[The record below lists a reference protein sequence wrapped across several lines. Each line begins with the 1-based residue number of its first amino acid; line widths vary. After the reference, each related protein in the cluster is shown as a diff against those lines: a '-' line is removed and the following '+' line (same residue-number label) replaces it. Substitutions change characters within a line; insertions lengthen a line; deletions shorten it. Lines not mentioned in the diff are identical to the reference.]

1 MATATATESVPIE
14 TSHEDMIHDAQLDYY
29 GKRLATCSSDRTVKV
44 FDVIDGEAQRS
55 GSGHSLKGSVTRFQ
69 GFGIAHILRRHTGP
83 VWQVAW
89 AHPKFGHILASCS
102 YDGKV
107 LIWKEQQGQGSA
119 AGGWNKVKEHTLHTA
134 SVNSV
139 SWAPHE
145 LGAILACASSD
156 GKLSVLT
163 FKNDGTWGADIF
175 NGHAIGCNAVSW
187 APAIQP
193 GSLIVPQT
201 QSLPNQPA
209 QPASLSSV
217 KRFASAGCDNLVR
230 IWGYRDD
237 TQSWVEEETLEGHA
251 DWVRDVAWAPNI
263 GLPRSYIA
271 TASQDKTVLIWTK
284 DSPTSPWVK
293 TALDPS
299 STITSPTSTVP
310 LPAGKFPDVVWRVSW
325 SLAGNLLAVS
335 CGDGKVTLWKE
346 NLKGIWECQVAVAAV
361 RRACQLTSAVFN
373 KLVKNETLT
382 KGDKSPVTVGDYA
395 AQAVISTILHRVFP
409 VDPIVGEE
417 DATDLRQESG
427 HGLRDRIIELANE
440 ALVAELS
447 SGDNAEWGIGPGQQ
461 QTTEQLLDAIDRGNY
476 AGGRTGRMWTID
488 PIDGTKGFLRGE
500 QYAVC
505 LSLIVDAQVQVG
517 VIGCP
522 NLPFDSIQPD
532 LGRGV
537 IFVAVKG
544 QGAEQIT
551 LEGGNSHVL
560 KIPSIPATD
569 VNFLESV
576 EAAHSSHSFNDRV
589 SSLLKIT
596 RSPIR
601 MDSQAKYG
609 CLARG
614 EGAAY
619 LRMPTG
625 VGYREKIWDHA
636 PGQILVEEAGG
647 VVTDSRG
654 QSLDFGLGRTLGEN
668 FGVVAAGKDVHAL
681 VLAAVQK
688 ASQEEKAKA

>member
-14 TSHEDMIHDAQLDYY
+14 TAHEDMIHDAQLDYY

-44 FDVIDGEAQRS
+44 FDVIDGETQRS
-55 GSGHSLKGSVTRFQ
+55 AGGYTLKG
-69 GFGIAHILRRHTGP
+69 HTGP

-89 AHPKFGHILASCS
+89 AHPKFGHIIASCS

-107 LIWKEQQGQGSA
+107 LIWKEQQGQGPT

-163 FKNDGTWGADIF
+163 FKNDGQWGADIF

-193 GSLIVPQT
+193 GSLIIPQA

-237 TQSWVEEETLEGHA
+237 SQSWVEEETLEGHT

-299 STITSPTSTVP
+299 STITSPTSTAP

-335 CGDGKVTLWKE
+335 CGDGKVSLWKE
-346 NLKGIWECQVAVAAV
+346 NLKGIWECV
-361 RRACQLTSAVFN
+361 SDMN
-373 KLVKNETLT
+373 I
-382 KGDKSPVTVGDYA
+382 GDYA
-395 AQAVISTILHRVFP
+395 AQAVISTILNRAFP
-409 VDPIVGEE
+409 TDPIVGEE
-417 DATDLRQESG
+417 DAAELREESG

-440 ALVAELS
+440 AIVEELGL
-447 SGDNAEWGIGPGQQ
+447 GDNAEWGIGPGQQ
-461 QTTEQLLDAIDRGNY
+461 QTTDQLLDAIDRGNFP
-476 AGGRTGRMWTID
+476 GGRVGRMWTID

-505 LSLIVDAQVQVG
+505 LSLIVDSQVQVG

-522 NLPFDSIQPD
+522 NLLFDPAQPH
-532 LGRGV
+532 LGRGA

-544 QGAEQIT
+544 QGAEQVT
-551 LEGGNSHVL
+551 LTGGNPNPL
-560 KIPSIPATD
+560 RIASIPA
-569 VNFLESV
+569 NEISFLESV
-576 EAAHSSHSFNDRV
+576 EAAHSSHSFNEHV
-589 SSLLKIT
+589 SALLNNT

-609 CLARG
+609 CLARS

-636 PGQILVEEAGG
+636 PGAVLIEEAGG

-654 QSLDFGLGRTLGEN
+654 QPLDFGLGRTLGEN

-688 ASQEEKAKA
+688 AGQEEKAKA